1 MGAMSELQKMVKE
14 ALSGFRESLVD
25 RAKDL
30 DLSEPAKAY
39 VHLQRMV
46 GKHGKPT
53 VDGLTMQMD
62 KPVGDIV
69 AVTLDKNG
77 GLYDLIAIDKDGR
90 KRRLDAESF
99 LEPEKVAEL
108 QALCNELVDVSA

>member
-1 MGAMSELQKMVKE
+1 MNELQKMVKE
-14 ALSGFRESLVD
+14 ALTGFRESLVD
-25 RAKDL
+25 RAQDL
-30 DLSEPAKAY
+30 DLTEPARAY
-39 VHLQRMV
+39 VQLQRMV
-46 GKHGKPT
+46 GLHGKPT
-53 VDGLTMQMD
+53 ADGLTLQMA

-77 GLYDLIAIDKDGR
+77 GIYDLVAVHQDGR

-108 QALCNELVDVSA
+108 QALCNELVTETI